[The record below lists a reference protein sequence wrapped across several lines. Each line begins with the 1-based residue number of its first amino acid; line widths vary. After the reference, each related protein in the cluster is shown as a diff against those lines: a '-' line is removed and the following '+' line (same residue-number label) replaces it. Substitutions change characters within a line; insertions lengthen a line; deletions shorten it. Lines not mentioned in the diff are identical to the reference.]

1 MRRRTDT
8 GVDEVINIK
17 RAVLILPLYVV
28 ALTAVD
34 MVFHSTRVNPSKSVL
49 VWIVVGF
56 IASAIAVVAAGIWY
70 FTQRASGKISQ
81 KREHAYIALLVG
93 VMASLFAGDVLGS
106 IASLL
111 LGGRSVWA
119 MAPSYAL
126 SYVVLLWAIA
136 WTSKALDSRAGN
148 ADDRSGTPR

>member
-17 RAVLILPLYVV
+17 RAVLILPLYVA

-34 MVFHSTRVNPSKSVL
+34 MVFHSTRVNPSKSVP

-56 IASAIAVVAAGIWY
+56 IASAIAVVAVGIWY

-81 KREHAYIALLVG
+81 KREHAYIAPPRRRNG
-93 VMASLFAGDVLGS
+93 VLAGDVLGS

>member
-1 MRRRTDT
+1 
-8 GVDEVINIK
+8 
-17 RAVLILPLYVV
+17 
-28 ALTAVD
+28 
-34 MVFHSTRVNPSKSVL
+34 
-49 VWIVVGF
+49 GF
-56 IASAIAVVAAGIWY
+56 IASAIAVVAVGIWY